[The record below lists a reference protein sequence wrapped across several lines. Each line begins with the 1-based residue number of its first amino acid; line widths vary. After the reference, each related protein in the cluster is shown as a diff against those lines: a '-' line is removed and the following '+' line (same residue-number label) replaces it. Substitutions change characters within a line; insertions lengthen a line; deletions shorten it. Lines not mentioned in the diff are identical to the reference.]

1 MTRRAESPALPTVVH
16 VEAGV
21 LLIGPDPWFEC
32 GTCSA
37 VFDTVAFASCPACDA
52 NAHPDRHDHLSILL
66 REAHSARTTHRS

>member
-21 LLIGPDPWFEC
+21 LLIGPDAWFEC

-37 VFDTVAFASCPACDA
+37 VFDTAAFAACPVCDA
-52 NAHPDRHDHLSILL
+52 VAHPDRHDSLSCLL
-66 REAHSARTTHRS
+66 REAYDARTNHHS